1 MTLQETINGN
11 ANCQH
16 RAAWSEFN
24 DVLIEIAQL
33 KSFSE
38 CIRIILNNFDETRL
52 DSDNASY
59 THVNRMLSMLD
70 MQDYKLDSLE
80 ATANK
85 AFDTLYRNGGQL

>member
-11 ANCQH
+11 ANYQH

-24 DVLIEIAQL
+24 DVLTEIAQL

-38 CIRIILNNFDETRL
+38 CIRIVLNNFDETRI

-85 AFDTLYRNGGQL
+85 AFDAIFYNRG